1 MRKIALFLFICAIP
15 MAQAQVDA
23 PPAYPRDGA
32 IKMLENEHVIV
43 WNISWLQQNYPIH
56 RHRYDHT
63 GVYYAS
69 GDRII
74 TSTEGEAREV
84 HTEAWNISF
93 QLAGV
98 THTESGIS
106 DKPLRAVFVQ
116 IKRPLAGAIEIN
128 SSMPQFPDD
137 DPLDRRS
144 NERVRVWEYDEGFS
158 STASTAS
165 IANTK
170 SSVHYH
176 GHDAVVVWFDTGT
189 QANVHFISRGAIHS
203 NDIPT
208 AAVRVFIFEIL

>member
-1 MRKIALFLFICAIP
+1 MRKLALLLFICAIP

-43 WNISWLQQNYPIH
+43 WDIRWLKQDYPIH

-63 GVYYAS
+63 GVYYS
-69 GDRII
+69 PGDRII

-84 HTEAWNISF
+84 HTDAWNISF

-106 DKPLRAVFVQ
+106 DEPLRAVFIQ
-116 IKRPLAGAIEIN
+116 IKRPAAGAIEVN
-128 SSMPQFPDD
+128 SLLPQFPHDS
-137 DPLDRRS
+137 PLERRS
-144 NERVRVWEYDEGFS
+144 NERVKVWEYDEYFS
-158 STASTAS
+158 STDDPA
-165 IANTK
+165 
-170 SSVHYH
+170 HYH
-176 GHDAVVVWFDTGT
+176 GNDAVVVWFDADT
-189 QANVHFISRGAIHS
+189 QANVHFISRGAVHS

-208 AAVRVFIFEIL
+208 TAVGAFIFEIL

>member
-1 MRKIALFLFICAIP
+1 MLSIIMRKIALLLFICVIP

-43 WNISWLQQNYPIH
+43 WNISWLQRDYPIH

-63 GVYYAS
+63 GVYYAP

-74 TSTEGEAREV
+74 TSLEGEAREI
-84 HTEAWNISF
+84 HTPAWNISF

-106 DKPLRAVFVQ
+106 DEPLRAVFIQ
-116 IKRPLAGAIEIN
+116 IKRPLAGAIETV

-137 DPLDRRS
+137 DALDRRS
-144 NERVRVWEYDEGFS
+144 NERVRVWEYNEDVS
-158 STASTAS
+158 SLDASA
-165 IANTK
+165 
-170 SSVHYH
+170 HYH
-176 GHDAVVVWFDTGT
+176 GHDAVVVWFDTDT
-189 QANVHFISRGAIHS
+189 QPNVHFVSRGALHS

-208 AAVRVFIFEIL
+208 AAARVFIFEIL

>member
-1 MRKIALFLFICAIP
+1 MRKIALFLLICAIP

-43 WNISWLQQNYPIH
+43 WDIRWLQQNYPIH

-74 TSTEGEAREV
+74 TSVEGEAREV

-106 DKPLRAVFVQ
+106 DEPLRAVFVQ
-116 IKRPLAGAIEIN
+116 IKRPLADAIELN

-144 NERVRVWEYDEGFS
+144 NERVRVWEYAEGFS

-165 IANTK
+165 TK
-170 SSVHYH
+170 SPVHYH
-176 GHDAVVVWFDTGT
+176 GHDAVVVWFDTDT